1 MPNFPFTRAK
11 ALGWSLFE
19 VLTSA
24 QMSQVDANAAQAA
37 DGLVWTDAA
46 ALRTWSP
53 IVTTSQVAL
62 SILYSAYTDVW
73 YAFAVSA
80 GNPSVFTR
88 FGAAGLWT
96 AGALSAGNPAA
107 GAGLTPRK
115 RAVAADPVQKIVVI
129 GGLPGSSSNQKYRR
143 LDENVMTWSTP
154 ASSQTSTAS
163 VDCIAWVPAI
173 GLFVAGLSDGK
184 VETSPDGTTW
194 TLRTTPN
201 ANARTSIAVG
211 PINGSSGGI
220 LMGSSVATNTLIHS
234 VDGINWT
241 QRTLSPGFP
250 SSEIVVYVPLLGQ
263 YSVMNNGIGALNTSP
278 DGITWTS
285 RVRTLPIALVT
296 GLGVVQNSFAAFGR
310 TIMLASYA
318 PSLGLDAVIYSQDGG
333 LTWRLSAA
341 FAATTT
347 SIGPLAANGYQ
358 VQYCVAFSTGI
369 VSSIA
374 GGF

>member
-1 MPNFPFTRAK
+1 MPNFPFQRAK
-11 ALGWSLFE
+11 PLGWAANE
-19 VLTSA
+19 KLTSA
-24 QMSQVDANAAQAA
+24 QINQIDANAAQAA
-37 DGLVWTDAA
+37 DGTVWTDAT

-62 SILYSAYTDVW
+62 SILYSAFTDVW

-88 FGAAGLWT
+88 LGAAGLWT

-107 GAGLTPRK
+107 GVGFTPRK

-143 LDENVMTWSTP
+143 LNENTMAWTTP
-154 ASSQTSTAS
+154 VSSQTSTAS
-163 VDCIAWVPAI
+163 VDCLAWVPAL

-184 VETSPDGTTW
+184 VETSPDGVTW

-211 PINGSSGGI
+211 PINGASGGI
-220 LMGSSVATNTLIHS
+220 VMGSSVATNTLIHS

-263 YSVMNNGIGALNTSP
+263 YSVMNNGGGGLNTSP
-278 DGITWTS
+278 DGVTWTS
-285 RVRTLPIALVT
+285 RAIALPIALAT
-296 GLGVVQNSFAAFGR
+296 GLGVIQNSFAAFGR
-310 TIMLASYA
+310 TIMLAAYA
-318 PSLGLDAVIYSQDGG
+318 PSLGLDAIIYSQDGG

-341 FAATTT
+341 FATTT
-347 SIGPLAANGYQ
+347 SSIGPLASNGYQ
-358 VQYCVAFSTGI
+358 TQYCVAFSSGI